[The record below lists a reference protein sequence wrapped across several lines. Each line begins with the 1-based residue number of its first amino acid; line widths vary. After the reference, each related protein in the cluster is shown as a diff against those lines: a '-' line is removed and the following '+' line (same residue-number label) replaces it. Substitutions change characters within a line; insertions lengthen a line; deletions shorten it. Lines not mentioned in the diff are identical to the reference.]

1 MEFAN
6 NWFLAEIVFSKLW
19 VVSEIKLAIVKCVTT
34 TVDKFTNNC
43 IVTIV
48 QQHLILCLL
57 YFEHINVLMS
67 GCYTVKC
74 VFSVSGC
81 SKHVAMSLMSSS

>member
-19 VVSEIKLAIVKCVTT
+19 VVSEIKLAIAKCVTT
-34 TVDKFTNNC
+34 TVDKFSNNC
-43 IVTIV
+43 IV
-48 QQHLILCLL
+48 QQHLILYLL

-81 SKHVAMSLMSSS
+81 SKHVAMSLVSSS

>member
-6 NWFLAEIVFSKLW
+6 NGFLAEIVFSKLW

-34 TVDKFTNNC
+34 TVDKFSNNC
-43 IVTIV
+43 IV
-48 QQHLILCLL
+48 QQHLILYLL
-57 YFEHINVLMS
+57 YFEHINVQMS

-81 SKHVAMSLMSSS
+81 SQHVAMSLVSSS